1 MTRACLTRR
10 LSGRSPIGREAG
22 LLKVS
27 VVKPVIATVAKDL
40 VVRNLGRLSEK
51 DRHGLE
57 EVLRSIL
64 GE

>member
-1 MTRACLTRR
+1 
-10 LSGRSPIGREAG
+10 
-22 LLKVS
+22 LKVS